1 MRTAMASEKHH
12 LNTIQLA
19 NSQTI
24 RWDAEWRIQR
34 DLFNRFESIDRVQ
47 TTTTDH
53 TNASVLKRGIEGGH
67 GFKRCTL
74 TLILLA
80 CLRSFFAFGALTTV
94 LMKTDAGQIKLEM
107 FDQDAPNTVANF
119 VKLAREGFYDGLA
132 FHRVID
138 GFMAQGGCPNSREG
152 AKGMPGTGGPGYT
165 INCEINSKKH
175 APGILSMAHA
185 GKNTGGSQFFI
196 VHEAQPHLDGVHTVF
211 GQTGDMDVVLALKNG
226 SRIESVTVTD

>member
-1 MRTAMASEKHH
+1 
-12 LNTIQLA
+12 
-19 NSQTI
+19 
-24 RWDAEWRIQR
+24 
-34 DLFNRFESIDRVQ
+34 
-47 TTTTDH
+47 
-53 TNASVLKRGIEGGH
+53 
-67 GFKRCTL
+67 
-74 TLILLA
+74 
-80 CLRSFFAFGALTTV
+80 
-94 LMKTDAGQIKLEM
+94 MKTDAGQIKLEM

-165 INCEINSKKH
+165 IDCEINSRKH

-185 GKNTGGSQFFI
+185 GPNTGGSQFFI

-211 GQTGDMDVVLALKNG
+211 GQTTDMDVVLALKNG

>member
-1 MRTAMASEKHH
+1 
-12 LNTIQLA
+12 
-19 NSQTI
+19 
-24 RWDAEWRIQR
+24 
-34 DLFNRFESIDRVQ
+34 
-47 TTTTDH
+47 
-53 TNASVLKRGIEGGH
+53 
-67 GFKRCTL
+67 
-74 TLILLA
+74 
-80 CLRSFFAFGALTTV
+80 
-94 LMKTDAGQIKLEM
+94 MKTDAGQIKLEM

-165 INCEINSKKH
+165 INCEINSRKH

-211 GQTGDMDVVLALKNG
+211 GQTGDMAVVLALKNG

>member
-1 MRTAMASEKHH
+1 M
-12 LNTIQLA
+12 
-19 NSQTI
+19 
-24 RWDAEWRIQR
+24 
-34 DLFNRFESIDRVQ
+34 
-47 TTTTDH
+47 
-53 TNASVLKRGIEGGH
+53 
-67 GFKRCTL
+67 
-74 TLILLA
+74 
-80 CLRSFFAFGALTTV
+80 TTV

-226 SRIESVTVTD
+226 SRIESVTVSD